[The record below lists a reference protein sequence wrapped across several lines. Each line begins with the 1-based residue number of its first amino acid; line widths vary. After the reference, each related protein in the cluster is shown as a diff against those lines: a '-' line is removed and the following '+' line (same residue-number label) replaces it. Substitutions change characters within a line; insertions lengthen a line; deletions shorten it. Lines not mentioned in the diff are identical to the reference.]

1 MPAKKNS
8 VRMPFPIKGLNEGVA
23 FEDQPSGTTV
33 DCQNVRP
40 FPSDSTEDASQNA
53 KNSGRARGG
62 QRPGLA
68 KFLSTQWP
76 GNGNRPSIQDL
87 HQLVY
92 SEFTANTGEGH
103 SLVQNTTGTGGYV
116 LIDSDG
122 NQVGTGEAGETFQM
136 SVWGEDGFGYVATTN
151 GSSKLMVR
159 KVSKTNTK
167 MWDWSDAGSYP
178 DITMSSTTECV
189 CGMGV
194 ADNTLFIWIRSINGT
209 TGEAIYRIDT
219 SDGINRDTNQWL
231 LSENQ
236 TSNAFENFYPS
247 TGNTGD
253 QHNLMS
259 ISRGVIG
266 MLCFNNAG
274 ASGTTSNITG
284 NLTYDE
290 SDGDVQTALRAL
302 TNLSSANCTC
312 AGGDLPTSITVTFS
326 GNKAN
331 QDVPKLVATNVDLTA
346 INEVQT
352 LTSNGGA
359 TGGTFTISVT
369 HGGSTQTTANL
380 DFDCEDGDV
389 QTALRNLSN
398 VGSSD
403 VNCAGGDLDDSPIT
417 CTFVNGMAGTD
428 ITLMTTNGT
437 NLTGGT
443 TPNIR
448 VSQTTKG
455 GAASVT
461 VTETTQGNADQNE
474 VQTIDVTA
482 AGGNFK
488 LAFDGAISLQGLS
501 VESGKQLFCRE
512 LHAYGP
518 RTGGAN
524 LDAANQETSI
534 DSDEFGNFYTLSRY
548 SADPSADPVVWN
560 HVISKFDTLGVSQWS
575 KSSTGTTRDIAYD
588 YEGKRLGAAGSSIQG
603 TGDNFATMSI
613 TDGTVVNSQDAHSS
627 SYSWNFIGADQ
638 KGGFI
643 LGRNNS
649 SANIARMTDDT
660 DPQADWIST
669 HGGNPQRR
677 IGVAS
682 AFALDPMNRLAT
694 RQTIQ
699 VAVAGGNVRKF
710 DSGEWYDIA
719 DGTQPELPPLSRD
732 VPVIYSA
739 ALNGKLYFADGF
751 SAKYYDPQDP
761 KPHGTIKGWTTTD
774 GTLPVDSRGRRPRL
788 IESWRGRI
796 VMSGLAGDP
805 QDWFMSKIGDAH
817 DWEYAPTTLAE
828 ATATSGS
835 NAPAGRMP
843 DIVTSLMPLTDDVLL
858 FGGDREIWALSG
870 DPMQGGRWD
879 MMSNTIGMAWG
890 RAWCKDG
897 RGSFYFMGS
906 KGGVYSGSMQQGLSK
921 ISAGMIDERLED
933 INLDENVIRFVW
945 NERNQGV
952 HIFITPRTS
961 ILNSDSSTTEH
972 LFFDKRTESWWLDK
986 FANKDHNPKV
996 AIVVD
1001 GDSPTDRAVIMGSWD
1016 GYVRKIDETATA
1028 DDGTAINSHIYYGPI
1043 VSGQNMG
1050 GLRLEEM
1057 RATLAKNSSAVTYDV
1072 YRGDSAEDAYQNT
1085 TATISGSWSAGYNK
1099 SERRKARGRAL
1110 YVKASNTSNSQSWA
1124 MEEVLCTFKLTGKQA
1139 SRSG

>member
-1 MPAKKNS
+1 MPARKSS
-8 VRMPFPIKGLNEGVA
+8 VRLPFPLNGLNEGVA
-23 FEDQPSGTTV
+23 FEEQPKGTTV

-40 FPSDSTEDASQNA
+40 FPADSTEDASQNA

-62 QRPGLA
+62 QRPGLSKYLA
-68 KFLSTQWP
+68 TQWP

-103 SLVQNTTGTGGYV
+103 TICQNTTGTGGYV
-116 LIDSDG
+116 LIDNAG
-122 NQVGTGEAGETFQM
+122 VQVGTGEAGETFQM
-136 SVWGEDGFGYVATTN
+136 SCWGEDGFGYVATTN
-151 GSSKLMVR
+151 SSSKLMVR
-159 KVSKTNTK
+159 KISKTNAK
-167 MWDWSDAGSYP
+167 QWDWSDAGSYP

-189 CGMGV
+189 CGMAV

-209 TGEAIYRIDT
+209 TGEAIHRIDT
-219 SDGINRDTNQWL
+219 SDGISRDTGQWL

-236 TSNAFENFYPS
+236 STNNFENFHPS

-253 QHNLMS
+253 QQNLMS

-274 ASGTTSNITG
+274 ASGTTTNVTG
-284 NLTYDE
+284 NLTFDE
-290 SDGDVQTALRAL
+290 SHADVTTALRAL
-302 TNLSSANCTC
+302 TNLSSANVTA
-312 AGGDLPTSITVTFS
+312 AGGNLPTPITVTFS
-326 GNKAN
+326 GNRAN

-369 HGGSTQTTANL
+369 HSGSTQTTSAL
-380 DFDCEDGDV
+380 TYDESAADV
-389 QTALRNLSN
+389 QTALRALSN
-398 VGSSD
+398 VGSGD
-403 VNCAGGDLDDSPIT
+403 VNCSGGDLDDSPIT
-417 CTFVNGMAGTD
+417 CTFVSGMAGTD
-428 ITLMTTNGT
+428 VTLMTTNVT
-437 NLTGGT
+437 SLTGGT

-455 GAASVT
+455 GAAAVT
-461 VTETTQGNADQNE
+461 VTETTQGNAEQSE
-474 VQTIDVTA
+474 VQTIEVTA
-482 AGGNFK
+482 ASGNFT
-488 LAFDGAISLQGLS
+488 LAFDGAVSLQGLS
-501 VESGKQLFCRE
+501 VETGKQLFCRE
-512 LHAYGP
+512 LQVYGP

-524 LDAANQETSI
+524 LDAANQEISI
-534 DSDEFGNFYTLSRY
+534 DSDEFGNFYTISRY
-548 SADPSADPVVWN
+548 SANPSADPVVWN
-560 HVISKFDTLGVSQWS
+560 WVISKFDTLGASQWS

-588 YEGKRLGAAGSSIQG
+588 YEGKRLGAVGSSVQG
-603 TGDNFATMSI
+603 TADNFATMSI
-613 TDGTVVNSQDAHSS
+613 TDGTVINSQDAHDGST
-627 SYSWNFIGADQ
+627 WNFIGADE

-643 LGRNNS
+643 LDRNDS
-649 SANIARMTDDT
+649 SNNVARMGKEV
-660 DPQADWIST
+660 DPVEDWQVT

-682 AFALDPMNRLAT
+682 AFALDPMNKLAT

-710 DSGEWYDIA
+710 DSGEWFDIA

-751 SAKYYDPQDP
+751 NIKYYDPQDP
-761 KPHGTIKGWTTTD
+761 KPHGTIKAWTTTD
-774 GTLPVDSRGRRPRL
+774 GNIPVDTRGRYPRL

-817 DWEYAPTTLAE
+817 DWEYAPSVLSE

-843 DIVTSLMPLTDDVLL
+843 DIVTSMMPLTDDILV
-858 FGGDREIWALSG
+858 FGGDHEIWALSG

-897 RGSFYFMGS
+897 KGSFYFMGS
-906 KGGVYSGSMQQGLSK
+906 KGGVYSGNIGDGLQK
-921 ISAGMIDERLED
+921 ISAGLIDERLED
-933 INLDENVIRFVW
+933 INLDQNVVNLVW

-952 HIFITPRTS
+952 HIFITPRTKL
-961 ILNSDSSTTEH
+961 LNSDSSTTEH
-972 LFFDKRTESWWLDK
+972 LFFDRRTSSWWLDK

-996 AIVVD
+996 SLVID
-1001 GDSPTDRAVIMGSWD
+1001 GDSPGDRALLLGSWD
-1016 GYVRKIDETATA
+1016 GYVRQVDETATA
-1028 DDGTAINSHIYYGPI
+1028 DDGTAINSHVYYGPI
-1043 VSGQNMG
+1043 VSRGNMS

-1057 RATLAKNSSAVTYDV
+1057 RATIAKNSSAVTYEV
-1072 YRGDSAEDAYQNT
+1072 FRGDSAEDAYQNT
-1085 TATISGSWSAGYNK
+1085 SATISGSWSAGYNR

-1124 MEEVLCTFKLTGKQA
+1124 MEEVLCTFKETGKTSA
-1139 SRSG
+1139 RSG